1 MKKNLGLFF
10 CLILILMFIF
20 NVILSINVFAA
31 NKINFDELENYIL
44 PNSSK
49 NIVIEAD
56 LYNLS
61 RYQIDTAR
69 NEIYARHGYIFKNEN
84 YAEYFAGKPWY
95 KKNPKFKESQLSNIE
110 EKNIQFLYSYSAR
123 LSNNFRKISETQ
135 CSIDLNGDGIKDIVK
150 LDCHMGEDQ
159 YKLTIN
165 DKTVS
170 GSGDN
175 LDGIMYITDIDKKDK
190 YKEIAI
196 TESGPSNDNMTS
208 FYYYDGSR
216 VVFMGKVQGGEY
228 SIKINGTGIFSTKT
242 RGLILQTWFYTD
254 EYKLSS
260 AHKLLHIPAKYRKMN
275 TIVTVKKQLELQ
287 KSPADSTAVL
297 TLQVGEKVVL
307 TDTDNVKWCA
317 VETVNGQKGWFSTAD
332 LFETN
337 SFPEDYFEGL
347 CMAD

>member
-1 MKKNLGLFF
+1 MKKKPGLFF
-10 CLILILMFIF
+10 CWILIFMLIF
-20 NVILSINVFAA
+20 TVILSINVFAVS
-31 NKINFDELENYIL
+31 KISFYELENYIL

-61 RYQIDTAR
+61 RYEIDTAR
-69 NEIYARHGYIFKNEN
+69 NEIYARHGYIFKNES
-84 YAEYFAGKPWY
+84 YAAYFTGKPWY

-110 EKNIQFLYSYSAR
+110 KKNIQFLYSYSAR
-123 LSNNFRKISETQ
+123 LSYNFQKISETQ
-135 CSIDLNGDGIKDIVK
+135 CSIDLNGDGIKDIIK
-150 LDCHMGEDQ
+150 LDCQIGDDNFE
-159 YKLTIN
+159 LSIN

-228 SIKINGTGIFSTKT
+228 SIKINGTGIFSTRT

-254 EYKLSS
+254 EYKLSPI
-260 AHKLLHIPAKYRKMN
+260 HKLLHIPEKYRKMN

-287 KSPADSTAVL
+287 KSPADSTPAL
-297 TLQVGEKVVL
+297 TLHIGEKVIL
-307 TDTDNVKWCA
+307 TDTDNIEWCA
-317 VETVNGQKGWFSTAD
+317 VETANGQKGWFNTAD
-332 LFETN
+332 LSKSN
-337 SFPEDYFEGL
+337 SFPQDYFEGL

>member
-1 MKKNLGLFF
+1 MKKKPGVSF
-10 CLILILMFIF
+10 CSILVLTLIFIA
-20 NVILSINVFAA
+20 ITRINVFATS
-31 NKINFDELENYIL
+31 KINFDELENYIL

-56 LYNLS
+56 LFSLS
-61 RYQIDTAR
+61 QSEIDTAR

-84 YAEYFAGKPWY
+84 YAVYFAGKPWY

-110 EKNIQFLYSYSAR
+110 KKNIQFLYSYSAR
-123 LSNNFRKISETQ
+123 LSKNFIKVSKTQ
-135 CSIDLNGDGIKDIVK
+135 CSIDLNGDGIKDIIK
-150 LDCHMGEDQ
+150 LDCRKGENQ
-159 YKLTIN
+159 YELTIN
-165 DKTVS
+165 NITVS

-175 LDGIMYITDIDKKDK
+175 LDGIMYITDIDNKDN

-216 VVFMGKVQGGEY
+216 VVFMGKVQGSEY
-228 SIKINGTGIFSTKT
+228 SIKINGTGKFSTKT

-260 AHKLLHIPAKYRKMN
+260 SHKLLHIPEKYRKMN
-275 TIVTVKKQLELQ
+275 TIVTINKQLELR
-287 KSPADSTAVL
+287 KSPDESTPVL
-297 TLQVGEKVVL
+297 TLHIGEKVIL
-307 TDTDNVKWCA
+307 TDTDNIEWCA
-317 VETVNGQKGWFSTAD
+317 VETANGQKGWFNTAD
-332 LFETN
+332 LSKSN
-337 SFPEDYFEGL
+337 SFPQDYFEGL